1 MKRIVVFLGP
11 SLPIAE
17 AKAIL
22 NAVYLPPAKQSDLLS
37 AVTTYKPDIIALID
51 GVFLNDPSVWHKE
64 ILYALEQGVAVYGAS
79 SMGAL
84 RAAETEAFGMVGV
97 GEIYRM
103 YATGELMD
111 DDEVVMV
118 HGLEDTG
125 YRPLSEPMVNVRA
138 TFQRAKEEEIIDEKL
153 YEQLVAIAKSIYF
166 AERTFA
172 SIFRKAAT
180 AGIAPNKLEKIGQ
193 FVKEKYFNLKRQDA
207 LLLLETLRD
216 LPENLPSVK
225 PNFNLA
231 RNQFFT
237 SLYNRDRMVL
247 RNGTAVTLGDISGY
261 AALHL
266 PDFNQINLH
275 ATNRA
280 LVQVLAEVLDI
291 EVSQKDIEKE
301 SRRFREQYYLFQ
313 EEQLIQWLDEND
325 LTPEEFNQLM
335 YEMARCRRLQ
345 NWLLTRKSHEKNTKI
360 LLDELRLQNR
370 YKECADATARREKL
384 SQEHYP
390 NFLEEQY
397 NNWTL
402 VQLAVEHQRATQSQ
416 MSLQE
421 DWTNEAGFLSQELL
435 KLELLRS
442 HLARKAIQ
450 NLESPPLEE

>member
-180 AGIAPNKLEKIGQ
+180 AGIAPNKLEEIGQ

-225 PNFNLA
+225 PNFTLA

-313 EEQLIQWLDEND
+313 EEQLIQWLEEND